1 MRYSKKYNFI
11 YLANCKTGSTSI
23 RNLLTENIEDVIFNM
38 NELKYK
44 KKFHEHFTAR
54 EYTKIFEENGDDFS
68 KYFSFTVIR
77 NPYDRTV
84 SAYSYQKCDKNGKP
98 FWHYDKY
105 DEESAG
111 SLSFEKYLDINGPG
125 YGINNINHFAY
136 DNNGNNL
143 LTKIYTIENF
153 SIEQLNNDIN
163 KFNNNK
169 YPLIN
174 LPNKLE
180 KLNQTVRNN
189 DYKYYF
195 KNDKY
200 IKLVNDYFYEDIR
213 LGNYLYDCL

>member
-23 RNLLTENIEDVIFNM
+23 RDLLINNVEDVRFNM
-38 NELKYK
+38 NELKK
-44 KKFHEHFTAR
+44 KNRFHDHFPAR
-54 EYTKIFEENGDDFS
+54 EFTKIFQENGDDFS

-84 SAYSYQKCDKNGKP
+84 SAYSYQKCDKNGLA
-98 FWHYDKY
+98 FWNYDKY
-105 DEESAG
+105 DNESAG
-111 SLSFEKYLDINGPG
+111 SLSFEEYLDINGAG
-125 YGINNINHFAY
+125 YGINNINYFAY
-136 DNNGNNL
+136 DENGFNL

-153 SIEQLNNDIN
+153 SIDQLNKDIN
-163 KFNNNK
+163 EFNNNK

-174 LPNKLE
+174 LPDELK
-180 KLNQTVRNN
+180 KMNQTIRNS

-200 IKLVNDYFYEDIR
+200 IKLINDYFYEDIR
-213 LGNYLYDCL
+213 LGNYIF